1 MRIVMLDPLL
11 ATIPYDKALVGALV
25 DAGHDVLVCGR
36 QLRKGELWDKSHGA
50 YLELPLA
57 LPNPPSTASGMRLR
71 AYWWSYQI
79 KYLRALFFALRSSRE
94 FRPDII
100 HTQWMLVPL
109 LDSIVLKM
117 TGNKIGK
124 ILTMHDTEVANGGD
138 VQGAQ
143 VFGLERVLR
152 LFDRIIVH
160 TDVATDRLVKRG
172 VEPGKIT
179 RIPHGIL
186 TVDST
191 TSTGEPPRR
200 DKLTFMLFGML
211 KHYKGVDVLIKAV
224 QAMNPSARDRC
235 RFVVAGKAAMD
246 VEQLISMSKRCGVFH
261 LFEFRI
267 GFIPDDEFDNVLKS
281 ADVFV
286 YPYREIE
293 ASGALMLSLPYGKPI
308 IASNIGL
315 FSEMLVT
322 GVHGRLVKPEDA
334 QGLSEALEFLANDKD
349 FRAQA
354 GHHVKQLADGIPSW
368 TEIADKTAREYQKVA
383 RRY

>member
-1 MRIVMLDPLL
+1 MTVIISMLRGVN
-11 ATIPYDKALVGALV
+11 VG
-25 DAGHDVLVCGR
+25 GR
-36 QLRKGELWDKSHGA
+36 NK
-50 YLELPLA
+50 
-57 LPNPPSTASGMRLR
+57 
-71 AYWWSYQI
+71 I
-79 KYLRALFFALRSSRE
+79 KMEALRALYESVKLHDAQTYVQSGNVI
-94 FRPDII
+94 FRTD
-100 HTQWMLVPL
+100 
-109 LDSIVLKM
+109 
-117 TGNKIGK
+117 
-124 ILTMHDTEVANGGD
+124 
-138 VQGAQ
+138 
-143 VFGLERVLR
+143 ERDLLR
-152 LFDRIIVH
+152 LAMRIEDGIEKKFGFCP
-160 TDVATDRLVKRG
+160 DVILRTAAEMRDVIARNPFAKRRG
-172 VEPGKIT
+172 IEPGKIT

-224 QAMNPSARDRC
+224 QAMNPSVRDRC

-261 LFEFRI
+261 LFDFRI

-315 FSEMLVT
+315 FSEMLVS
-322 GVHGRLVKPEDA
+322 GVHGRLVEPEDA

-368 TEIADKTAREYQKVA
+368 TEIADKTAREYHKVA